1 MNFIED
7 NLIAEGK
14 ALPMVIVMPN
24 NQVVHRSDPKHSE
37 LTFSIFDDELT
48 RVVIPLVEESYS
60 VRTDRNGRAIAGLS
74 MGGRMPGGWFH
85 NLESLLPSV
94 F

>member
-24 NQVVHRSDPKHSE
+24 NQVVHRNAHQHSE
-37 LTFSIFDDELT
+37 LTFKIFNDEM
-48 RVVIPLVEESYS
+48 VGVIIPFVEKTYS
-60 VRTDRNGRAIAGLS
+60 VRTDRHGRAIAGLS
-74 MGGRMPGGWFH
+74 MGGNMLR
-85 NLESLLPSV
+85 
-94 F
+94 